1 VGSKFRA
8 FRGTKPVGKKYKS
21 YIYFILLK
29 GGRFKKNLQLISYH
43 DDHEVTAAM
52 KTQLME

>member
-1 VGSKFRA
+1 VG
-8 FRGTKPVGKKYKS
+8 G
-21 YIYFILLK
+21 
-29 GGRFKKNLQLISYH
+29 FKKNLQLISYH